1 MMPRRK
7 ILPFRDGQRRVEERR
22 ALEGQKQYSPE
33 TLREKK
39 KALETYKNVV
49 LEGGRKAKDSYLVQ
63 TLEAA
68 EWKFGKGN
76 YRVRQIM
83 REVNDAYKAIASPE
97 EFRKAVSDILKAH
110 GVL

>member
-1 MMPRRK
+1 MNARRRVV
-7 ILPFRDGQRRVEERR
+7 PFREGQRFVEVRKELER
-22 ALEGQKQYSPE
+22 QKQYSPE
-33 TLREKK
+33 TLGEKK

>member
-1 MMPRRK
+1 MVRRK
-7 ILPFRDGQRRVEERR
+7 WIVPFREGQRFPEVRKELER
-22 ALEGQKQYSPE
+22 QKQYSPD

-39 KALETYKNVV
+39 RVLETYKNVV
-49 LEGGRKAKDSYLVQ
+49 LEGGKKAKDSYLVQ

-76 YRVRQIM
+76 YRVRQIT
-83 REVNDAYKAIASPE
+83 REVDDAYKTIVSPE
-97 EFRKAVSDILKAH
+97 EFRKAVNDILRAH